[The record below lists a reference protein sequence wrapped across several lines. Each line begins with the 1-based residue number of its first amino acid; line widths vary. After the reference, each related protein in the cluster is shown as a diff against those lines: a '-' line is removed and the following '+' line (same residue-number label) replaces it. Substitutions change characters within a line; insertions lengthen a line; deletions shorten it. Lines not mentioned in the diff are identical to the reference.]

1 MFDSA
6 HHALSW
12 AYNIEGRPIVK
23 MSAINHM
30 RQAPPKMAQNML
42 LLNLTAEDRHGQSA
56 QIIGMVQELPDPAAS
71 EYIAAYFGRRL
82 SETDLKIVVFR
93 GCDALGFTL
102 DKRDAVYR
110 IMRSYF
116 GGPMGYREIR
126 RLLGC
131 RDQYALMAKNCLFD
145 TLDIIDHH
153 AMRDITEVL
162 EDHGLIRVTSI
173 PSIPKQTLHT
183 K

>member
-30 RQAPPKMAQNML
+30 RQSPPKMAQNML
-42 LLNLTAEDRHGQSA
+42 LLNLTAEDRHGQAA
-56 QIIGMVQELPDPAAS
+56 QIIGMVQKLPDPAER
-71 EYIAAYFGRRL
+71 EYIAAKFGKRTT
-82 SETDLKIVVFR
+82 EDDLFILVCR
-93 GCDALGFTL
+93 GCAAMGFDL
-102 DKRDAVYR
+102 NNRKAVYR
-110 IMRSYF
+110 IVSSYF
-116 GGPMGYREIR
+116 GGQVGYREIR

-145 TLDIIDHH
+145 TLDIIHHH
-153 AMRDITEVL
+153 AMRDITGVL
-162 EDHGLIRVTSI
+162 EDHGLIRETAVRC
-173 PSIPKQTLHT
+173 
-183 K
+183 